1 MLIQRLPSLIIILLI
16 LGFVTNAGSQ
26 TSFDP
31 IADVPMSVTA
41 KSNNLVINL
50 KIPANTHITSRE
62 YGFFFVKPDPVEG
75 VDFREVIYPEGVKWN
90 DEVVF
95 RGNIEITVPFKITGK
110 FSPDQKINLTGT
122 VGYQGCTEVD
132 PVMCTQP
139 VERAFSTTLV
149 IGSEDNTGNSGE
161 SGVIEHENL
170 SIEQRVKRALET
182 GSGTALI
189 WIFLGGVLLSLTPC
203 VYPIIPITIAFVG
216 AKAGG
221 SKLKGLSL
229 SIVFVLG
236 LAMVYSLLGVIAAAT
251 GGVFGLS
258 GQNPWVIG
266 FVTVVFLVMGA
277 GMLGAFDITIPS
289 SIQTKLASGK
299 RSGYLGALFVG
310 ATTGLVAAP
319 CVGPV
324 LVALLSWVSAT
335 GSVFLGFLYLFVFAL
350 GLGLLFVVIG
360 TFAGALTA
368 LPKAGGWMQ
377 KVKYGFGVILISAAF
392 YFGKPL
398 VSDDLFTLLIG
409 LGLVMLAAFFGVFN
423 RLESDSS
430 MGQKIGR
437 GFSFFIIVIGAFYIL
452 LGMTRLEGINFDSLS
467 VSSQSGSVSAN
478 ESASKHGIN
487 WIYNDED
494 TAFIS
499 ARDEGKPVMI
509 DFWAEWCAACKE
521 MDHKTFADPDVYTR
535 INRGFIALKIDGSK
549 VTDEVKAIWTRYNV
563 KGLPAT
569 IFLSPEGEE
578 LYRFEAFHTSE
589 QVIPILERLSRE

>member
-1 MLIQRLPSLIIILLI
+1 MQINRQPLLFIILPI
-16 LGFVTNAGSQ
+16 LVFTSIIQSQ

-31 IADVPMSVTA
+31 VTDVPMSVTV
-41 KSNNLVINL
+41 KSNSLAISL
-50 KIPANTHITSRE
+50 KMPTNTHITSSD
-62 YGFFFVKPDPVEG
+62 YGFFFVKPDQVEG
-75 VDFREVIYPEGVKWN
+75 VEYGQAFFPEGVEWN
-90 DEVVF
+90 DETIY
-95 RGNIEITVPFKITGK
+95 RGNIEISVPFNVSGDFNTGQEIK
-110 FSPDQKINLTGT
+110 LSGI

-132 PVMCTQP
+132 PIMCTQP
-139 VERAFSTTLV
+139 VERLFSTLLV
-149 IGSEDNTGNSGE
+149 IE
-161 SGVIEHENL
+161 SGNNAVSPIELDVNEIENL

-182 GSGTALI
+182 GSMMALI
-189 WIFLGGVLLSLTPC
+189 WIFIGGVLLSLTPC
-203 VYPIIPITIAFVG
+203 VYPVIPITIAFVG

-277 GMLGAFDITIPS
+277 GMLGAFDITVPS

-335 GSVFLGFLYLFVFAL
+335 GNVFLGFLYLFVFAI

-377 KVKYGFGVILISAAF
+377 KVKYGFGIVLIVAAF

-398 VSDDLFTLLIG
+398 VSDDVFTLLIG
-409 LGLVMLAAFFGVFN
+409 LGLILLAAFFGVFN
-423 RLESDSS
+423 RLEAESTTA
-430 MGQKIGR
+430 QKIGR
-437 GFSFFIIVIGAFYIL
+437 GFVFFMVIIGVFYLL
-452 LGMTRLEGINFDSLS
+452 LGLARIEGICSDSLLPS
-467 VSSQSGSVSAN
+467 AQKGSVSVVDN
-478 ESASKHGIN
+478 HSSPNIN
-487 WIYNDED
+487 WIYDDED
-494 TAFIS
+494 DAFS
-499 ARDEGKPVMI
+499 RARDEGKLVMI

-521 MDHKTFADPDVYTR
+521 MDHKTFADPAVYTK
-535 INRGFIALKIDGSK
+535 INQNFIALKIDGTK
-549 VTDEVKAIWTRYNV
+549 VTEEVKAIWAKYKV
-563 KGLPAT
+563 KGLPAI
-569 IFLSPEGEE
+569 IFFSHESEE
-578 LYRFEAFHTSE
+578 LYRFEAFHTSK
-589 QVIPILERLSRE
+589 QVIPVLDRLGGK